1 MGTKG
6 RSFSTGGNSVGF
18 GVGVY
23 EYDYKHA
30 TRVRWDSTDSLYALD
45 VRSNELSLVDRINN

>member
-1 MGTKG
+1 MFSWVDGEIPSPLKTFMGTKG
-6 RSFSTGGNSVGF
+6 RLSSIGGNSVGF

-30 TRVRWDSTDSLYALD
+30 T
-45 VRSNELSLVDRINN
+45 

>member
-1 MGTKG
+1 MGMKG
-6 RSFSTGGNSVGF
+6 HSFSIGGNRVGF

-30 TRVRWDSTDSLYALD
+30 T
-45 VRSNELSLVDRINN
+45 

>member
-6 RSFSTGGNSVGF
+6 LSFSTGGNSVGF

-30 TRVRWDSTDSLYALD
+30 T
-45 VRSNELSLVDRINN
+45 